1 MQEGTKAT
9 YVVGF
14 LGVIAT
20 IVGAVIGVS
29 NGKSMEQEK
38 IQQQIYNVLG
48 DNASVTVNDISELLT
63 EYEMLKTENETY
75 KQQNLSYFE
84 ELQSKDEKLN
94 SLNDQVGSI
103 PDIQFKDLSL
113 CIDGEDITVNNKQSM
128 AIIDGR
134 EYLSKEIANK
144 FISSDKNITVKDD
157 TLFIGK
163 VIADK
168 AKLSSQN
175 ILNKVPNIKTEFN
188 TKDSYGNI
196 RTEGIYNTS
205 FNGSI
210 IYSLNQKYTYLKCTI
225 SMSENYD
232 VKSITV
238 LNIKADDN
246 IVYSIELNKTT
257 EPYDVEIPINNCKL
271 LTFEFDSNSYFS
283 NCIIS
288 DAIVYN

>member
-168 AKLSSQN
+168 TNLINLWNVDNGYAKICDS
-175 ILNKVPNIKTEFN
+175 IT
-188 TKDSYGNI
+188 DSYGNI
-196 RTEGIYNTS
+196 HTNAIVLL
-205 FNGSI
+205 FNGSYT
-210 IYSLNQKYTYLKCTI
+210 IYNLDNKFSSFKCKL
-225 SMSENYD
+225 SVYD
-232 VKSITV
+232 GTSPDSTV
-238 LNIKADDN
+238 IVSVEADEN
-246 IVYSIELNKTT
+246 IVYTT
-257 EPYDVEIPINNCKL
+257 EINKLSEVFEIDVPINNCKNL
-271 LTFEFDSNSYFS
+271 KIKINYEKHSRV
-283 NCIIS
+283 IIS

>member
-128 AIIDGR
+128 AIIDGK

-168 AKLSSQN
+168 TNLINLWNVDNGYVEICDS
-175 ILNKVPNIKTEFN
+175 IT
-188 TKDSYGNI
+188 DSYGNI
-196 RTEGIYNTS
+196 HTNAIVLL
-205 FNGSI
+205 FNGSYT
-210 IYSLNQKYTYLKCTI
+210 IYNLDNKFSSFKCKL
-225 SMSENYD
+225 SVYD
-232 VKSITV
+232 GTSPDSTV
-238 LNIKADDN
+238 IVSVEADEN
-246 IVYSIELNKTT
+246 IVYTT
-257 EPYDVEIPINNCKL
+257 EINKLSEVFEIDVPINNCKNL
-271 LTFEFDSNSYFS
+271 KIKINYEKHSRV
-283 NCIIS
+283 IIS